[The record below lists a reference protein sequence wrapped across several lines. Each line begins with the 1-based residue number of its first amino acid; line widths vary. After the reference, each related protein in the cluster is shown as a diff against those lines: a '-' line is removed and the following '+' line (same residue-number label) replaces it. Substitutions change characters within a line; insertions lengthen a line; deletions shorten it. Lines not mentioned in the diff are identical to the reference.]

1 MDNKELRKLSRK
13 ELFEILLE
21 QTKRIEELEVKLDRA
36 NKELN
41 ERNVSISN
49 VGSLAEASLVLSNIF
64 KSADEAASIYLENIK
79 KLTEEESKKL
89 KKKEKVIVKGSKKVI
104 IKNIFSPPSYKSH
117 TLSGTNDIQAIDN
130 KQMAGRR
137 LL

>member
-64 KSADEAASIYLENIK
+64 
-79 KLTEEESKKL
+79 
-89 KKKEKVIVKGSKKVI
+89 
-104 IKNIFSPPSYKSH
+104 
-117 TLSGTNDIQAIDN
+117 
-130 KQMAGRR
+130 
-137 LL
+137 